1 MQGWSYIKVQY
12 KSLESVTDPKSECK
26 VDTHMRLFFSEIKV
40 IWKRKGVGRKKGTRK
55 EVKKERKIQQ

>member
-1 MQGWSYIKVQY
+1 MQY